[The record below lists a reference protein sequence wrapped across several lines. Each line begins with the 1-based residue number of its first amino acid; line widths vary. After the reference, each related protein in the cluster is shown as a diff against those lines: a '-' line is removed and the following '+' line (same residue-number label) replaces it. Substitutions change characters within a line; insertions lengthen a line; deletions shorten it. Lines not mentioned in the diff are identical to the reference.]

1 MAGFGLEVLDNL
13 LSFGVKTVDF
23 RVVRVATTSFV
34 PPTIE
39 VHGLPRKTGHDVA
52 PVAGGDGF
60 LTGGLSGTAFHP
72 GTLFREPC
80 ALEKSLTGRLKL
92 SPVCFPKNTKSFT
105 QTGLRM
111 VRKGVIE
118 GDGDGEMVGLEADV
132 GGPGNG
138 SDEMSGE

>member
-13 LSFGVKTVDF
+13 LSFGVKTIDF
-23 RVVRVATTSFV
+23 RVVRVATTNFV

-39 VHGLPRKTGHDVA
+39 VHSLPRKTGDDVA
-52 PVAGGDGF
+52 PVARGDGF
-60 LTGGLSGTAFHP
+60 LIGGLSVTAFHP

-92 SPVCFPKNTKSFT
+92 SPVCFPEITKSFT

-111 VRKGVIE
+111 IREGVIE

-132 GGPGNG
+132 GGPGNSSG
-138 SDEMSGE
+138 EMSGE